1 MPFLLQCQLLR
12 MNRAHHVQSQEST
25 DHSLGC
31 LTGTEQE
38 QDRQEID
45 APLRQSIIADLKH
58 Q

>member
-1 MPFLLQCQLLR
+1 MPILLQCQLLR

-25 DHSLGC
+25 DRSLGR
-31 LTGTEQE
+31 LTRTEQE

-45 APLRQSIIADLKH
+45 DPIRQSIIAYLKH